1 MLTVQDIAQR
11 LNVSQACVYRIVQ
24 SGKLACHRIGNGRGT
39 VRISEEDFDEYV
51 RGCRG
56 WHDGGTE
63 SSYEVVKET
72 QAG

>member
-11 LNVSQACVYRIVQ
+11 LNVSQACMYRIVQ

-51 RGCRG
+51 RACRIG
-56 WHDGGTE
+56 KSE
-63 SSYEVVKET
+63 ET
-72 QAG
+72 RRAPRSRLKHIKV